1 MIEESELD
9 IDDVEKRI
17 RPIRK
22 YKKLS
27 LSLRSLFWIENKGKI
42 KNISAK
48 EKMLSEFAFT
58 VCKEE
63 NR

>member
-1 MIEESELD
+1 MIEELESEVDD
-9 IDDVEKRI
+9 IEKRI

-22 YKKLS
+22 YKKLP
-27 LSLRSLFWIENKGKI
+27 LSLRSPFWTENEEKI

-63 NR
+63 NG